1 MASDRRIRRIE
12 RLLDE
17 AEEAVSALEWGV
29 VRDRAQAVLAFEPEN
44 VDALDLLSAAE
55 WSLRSGSGSAQPED
69 INSGTAAYP
78 VSAAPEAERRQRT
91 VMF

>member
-17 AEEAVSALEWGV
+17 AEEAVSSLEWDV

-44 VDALDLLSAAE
+44 AAPIDLLTAAE
-55 WSLRSGSGSAQPED
+55 PTRLM
-69 INSGTAAYP
+69 
-78 VSAAPEAERRQRT
+78 ERNVYASR
-91 VMF
+91 

>member
-55 WSLRSGSGSAQPED
+55 R
-69 INSGTAAYP
+69 
-78 VSAAPEAERRQRT
+78 
-91 VMF
+91 

>member
-29 VRDRAQAVLAFEPEN
+29 VRDRAQAV
-44 VDALDLLSAAE
+44 
-55 WSLRSGSGSAQPED
+55 WRSSRK
-69 INSGTAAYP
+69 TL
-78 VSAAPEAERRQRT
+78 T
-91 VMF
+91 L

>member
-29 VRDRAQAVLAFEPEN
+29 VRDRA
-44 VDALDLLSAAE
+44 
-55 WSLRSGSGSAQPED
+55 
-69 INSGTAAYP
+69 
-78 VSAAPEAERRQRT
+78 
-91 VMF
+91 